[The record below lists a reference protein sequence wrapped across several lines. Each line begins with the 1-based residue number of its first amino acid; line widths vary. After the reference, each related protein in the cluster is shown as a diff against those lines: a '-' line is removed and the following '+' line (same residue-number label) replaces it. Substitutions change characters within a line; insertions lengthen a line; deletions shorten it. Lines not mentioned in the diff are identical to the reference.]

1 MKLNPQQHTAV
12 RYIDGPCLVLAG
24 AGSGKTGVITQ
35 KIAYLIEQCEIS
47 PRNIAAVT
55 FTNKSAREMQSRV
68 AKLLGKEKSKG
79 LRVSTFHTLGLD
91 IIRKELDNLPY
102 KKGFSI
108 YDNQDSLALIKEL
121 MKRAFSDPDGQTDRV
136 LWQISRWKNAFVLPE
151 QALQEANSDPF
162 LTVSA
167 HVYEQYNHHLRTY
180 NAVDFDDLIMI
191 PVLLF
196 RENPE
201 VKERWQNQ
209 IRFLLVDEYQDT
221 NATQYELVKLIV
233 GQVANLTVVGDDDQS
248 VYSWRGAQPE
258 NLKLLSEDYPML
270 NVIKLEQNYRS
281 TGCILK
287 CANSLIANNPH
298 VFEKNLWSELG
309 FGQPVRIIRCRH
321 EEDEAEQVVAE
332 LNHHQFINRT
342 DHKDYAILYRG
353 NHQSRVFERMLRENN
368 IPYYL
373 SGGMSFFAYS
383 EIKDIMSYLRL
394 IANPDDDNAFLR
406 IANVPR
412 REIGPTSLEKLSN
425 FSSKYNHSLF
435 SACFDQFLTPSIGN
449 RAGTNLSGFGNWIK
463 DYALRSE
470 SLSESES
477 PVTIVKELIADIDYE
492 RWLLDTSKDEADA
505 IRRMDNV
512 LELINW
518 LDNLA
523 KKDPQADL
531 ATLVAKLTLLDTLD
545 RDKDDK
551 DENKVHLMTLHA
563 SKGLEFPYVF
573 LVGVEEE
580 ILPHRASIE
589 EDNIEE
595 ERRLAYVGITRARKM
610 LTISFATKRKRFGE
624 IIECEPSRFLDEL
637 PQDLLQWSG
646 AGIELP
652 EEEKKARGK
661 ASLADLK
668 NMLANS

>member
-35 KIAYLIEQCEIS
+35 KIAYLIEQCGIN

-55 FTNKSAREMQSRV
+55 FTNKSAREMQTRV
-68 AKLLGKEKSKG
+68 SKLLGKEKSKG

-108 YDNQDSLALIKEL
+108 YDNQDSLALIKQI
-121 MKRAFSDPDGQTDRV
+121 MKLAFADPDGKTDTI

-151 QALQEANSDPF
+151 QAMQEANGDAL
-162 LTVSA
+162 LTVA
-167 HVYEQYNHHLRTY
+167 AGVYEQYNHHLQTY

-196 RENPE
+196 RDNPD

-209 IRFLLVDEYQDT
+209 IRYLLVDEYQDT

-233 GQVANLTVVGDDDQS
+233 GKVANLTVVGDDDQS

-258 NLKLLSEDYPML
+258 NLKLLNDDFPTL

-281 TGCILK
+281 TGCILQ
-287 CANSLIANNPH
+287 CANALIENNPH
-298 VFEKNLWSELG
+298 IFEKNLWSDLG
-309 FGQPVRIIRCRH
+309 FGQPVRILRCRH
-321 EEDEAEQVVAE
+321 EDDEADQIVAE
-332 LNHHQFINRT
+332 LNHHQFVNRT
-342 DHKDYAILYRG
+342 AHKDYAILYRG

-412 REIGPTSLEKLSN
+412 REIGPTSLEKLSG
-425 FSSKYNHSLF
+425 FCSKYNHSLF
-435 SACFDQFLTPSIGN
+435 SACFDQFLKQSIGN
-449 RAGTNLSGFGNWIK
+449 RASTNLSGFAEWIK

-470 SLSESES
+470 SMGESEN
-477 PVTIVKELIADIDYE
+477 PAAIVKELIADIDYE
-492 RWLLDTSKDEADA
+492 RWLIDTSKDEADA

-512 LELINW
+512 NELVSWLERLS
-518 LDNLA
+518 A
-523 KKDPQADL
+523 KEPEADL

-545 RDKDDK
+545 RDNDDK

-563 SKGLEFPYVF
+563 SKGLEFPHVY

-580 ILPHRASIE
+580 ILPHRNSIE
-589 EDNIEE
+589 EENIEE
-595 ERRLAYVGITRARKM
+595 ERRLAYVGITRARKT
-610 LTISFATKRKRFGE
+610 LTISFATKRKRYGE
-624 IIECEPSRFLDEL
+624 IIDCEPSRFLEEL
-637 PQDLLQWSG
+637 PEELLQWSG

-652 EEEKKARGK
+652 EEEKKARGN

-668 NMLANS
+668 SMLANS

>member
-1 MKLNPQQHTAV
+1 VKLNPQQHKAV

-35 KIAYLIEQCEIS
+35 KIAYLIEQCEIR
-47 PRNIAAVT
+47 PHNIAAVT
-55 FTNKSAREMQSRV
+55 FTNKSAREMQTRV
-68 AKLLGKEKSKG
+68 AKLLGKDKSKG

-121 MKRAFSDPDGQTDRV
+121 MKRAFSDPDGQTDRI

-151 QALQEANSDPF
+151 QAQNEANGDAF
-162 LTVSA
+162 LTVAAS
-167 HVYEQYNHHLRTY
+167 VYEQYNHHLQTY

-196 RENPE
+196 RDHPDA
-201 VKERWQNQ
+201 KERWQNT
-209 IRFLLVDEYQDT
+209 IRYLLVDEYQDT

-233 GQVANLTVVGDDDQS
+233 GQKANLTVVGDDDQS

-258 NLKLLSEDYPML
+258 NLALLKDDFPML

-287 CANSLIANNPH
+287 AANSLIANNPH
-298 VFEKNLWSELG
+298 LFEKNLWSDLG
-309 FGQPVRIIRCRH
+309 FGQPIRILRTRH

-332 LNHHQFINRT
+332 LNHHQFVHRT
-342 DHKDYAILYRG
+342 PHKEYAILYRG

-412 REIGPTSLEKLSN
+412 REIGPSSLEKLSN
-425 FSSKYNHSLF
+425 FSNKYDHSLF
-435 SACFDQFLTPSIGN
+435 SACFDQFLRESIGN
-449 RAGTNLSGFGNWIK
+449 RASANLSGFANWIK
-463 DYALRSE
+463 DYSLRC
-470 SLSESES
+470 ESEN
-477 PVTIVKELIADIDYE
+477 PVTVVKELIADIDYE
-492 RWLLDTSKDEADA
+492 RWLTDTSKDEADA

-512 LELINW
+512 NELVNW
-518 LDNLA
+518 LERLAAKDNE
-523 KKDPQADL
+523 ADL

-545 RDKDDK
+545 KDNEDK

-563 SKGLEFPYVF
+563 SKGLEFPHVY

-580 ILPHRASIE
+580 CLPHRASIE

-595 ERRLAYVGITRARKM
+595 ERRLAYVGITRARKT
-610 LTISFATKRKRFGE
+610 LTISFATKRKRYGE
-624 IIECEPSRFLDEL
+624 VIECEPSRFLDEL

-652 EEEKKARGK
+652 EEEKKARGN
-661 ASLADLK
+661 ASLAGLK
-668 NMLANS
+668 SMLANS

>member
-1 MKLNPQQHTAV
+1 MKLNPQQHSAV
-12 RYIDGPCLVLAG
+12 KYIDGPCLVLAG

-35 KIAYLIEQCEIS
+35 KIAYLIEQCEIK
-47 PRNIAAVT
+47 PHNIAAVT
-55 FTNKSAREMQSRV
+55 FTNKSAREMQNRV
-68 AKLLGKEKSKG
+68 AKLLGKDKSKG

-121 MKRAFSDPDGQTDRV
+121 MKRAFSDPDGQTDRI

-151 QALQEANSDPF
+151 QALQEANADAF

-167 HVYEQYNHHLRTY
+167 KVYEQYNHHLRTY

-196 RENPE
+196 RDHAE
-201 VKERWQNQ
+201 VKERWQNT
-209 IRFLLVDEYQDT
+209 IRYLLVDEYQDT

-233 GQVANLTVVGDDDQS
+233 GQRANLTVVGDDDQS

-258 NLKLLSEDYPML
+258 NLELLKDDFPML

-281 TGCILK
+281 TGCILQA
-287 CANSLIANNPH
+287 ANSLIANNPH
-298 VFEKNLWSELG
+298 IFEKNLWSDLG
-309 FGQPVRIIRCRH
+309 FGQPIRVLRTRH
-321 EEDEAEQVVAE
+321 EDDEAEQVVAE
-332 LNHHQFINRT
+332 LNHHQFVNRT
-342 DHKDYAILYRG
+342 PHKDYAILYRG

-425 FSSKYNHSLF
+425 FSNKYGHSLF
-435 SACFDQFLTPSIGN
+435 SSCFDQFLRESIGN
-449 RAGTNLSGFGNWIK
+449 RASANLSAFANWIK
-463 DYALRSE
+463 DYSLRC
-470 SLSESES
+470 ESES
-477 PVTIVKELIADIDYE
+477 PVTVVKELIADIDYE
-492 RWLLDTSKDEADA
+492 RWLTDTSKDEADA
-505 IRRMDNV
+505 NRRMDNV

-518 LDNLA
+518 LERLA
-523 KKDPQADL
+523 AKDSEADL

-545 RDKDDK
+545 RDNEDN

-563 SKGLEFPYVF
+563 SKGLEFPHVY

-580 ILPHRASIE
+580 CLPHRNSIE

-595 ERRLAYVGITRARKM
+595 ERRLAYVGITRARKT
-610 LTISFATKRKRFGE
+610 LTISFASKRKRYGE
-624 IIECEPSRFLDEL
+624 VIECEPSRFLDEL
-637 PQDLLQWSG
+637 PQELLQWSG

-652 EEEKKARGK
+652 EEEKKARGN
-661 ASLADLK
+661 ASLAGLK
-668 NMLANS
+668 SMLANS

>member
-1 MKLNPQQHTAV
+1 MKLNPQQHAAV

-35 KIAYLIEQCEIS
+35 KIAYLIEQCEIN

-68 AKLLGKEKSKG
+68 AKLLGKNKSKG

-121 MKRAFSDPDGQTDRV
+121 MKRVFSDPDGQTDRI

-167 HVYEQYNHHLRTY
+167 HVYEQYNHHLQTY

-196 RENPE
+196 REQPE

-209 IRFLLVDEYQDT
+209 IRYLLVDEYQDT

-258 NLKLLSEDYPML
+258 NLKLLNDDFPTL

-309 FGQPVRIIRCRH
+309 FGQPVRILRCRH
-321 EEDEAEQVVAE
+321 EEDEADQIVAE

-342 DHKDYAILYRG
+342 EHKDYAILYRG

-435 SACFDQFLTPSIGN
+435 SACFDQFLAASIGN

-463 DYALRSE
+463 DYALRC
-470 SLSESES
+470 ESEG

-512 LELINW
+512 LELIGW
-518 LDNLA
+518 LDRLST
-523 KKDPQADL
+523 KDPEADL

-545 RDKDDK
+545 RDNDDK

-580 ILPHRASIE
+580 ILPHRNSIE

-668 NMLANS
+668 SMLANS

>member
-1 MKLNPQQHTAV
+1 VKLNPQQHNAV

-35 KIAYLIEQCEIS
+35 KIAYLIEQCEIR
-47 PRNIAAVT
+47 PHNIAAVT
-55 FTNKSAREMQSRV
+55 FTNKAAREMQSRV
-68 AKLLGKEKSKG
+68 AKILGKDKSKG
-79 LRVSTFHTLGLD
+79 LRISTFHTLGLD

-121 MKRAFSDPDGQTDRV
+121 MKRAFSDPDGQTDRI

-151 QALQEANSDPF
+151 QAQNEANGDAF
-162 LTVSA
+162 LTVAAS
-167 HVYEQYNHHLRTY
+167 VYEQYNHHLQTY

-196 RENPE
+196 RDHPD
-201 VKERWQNQ
+201 VKDRWQNT
-209 IRFLLVDEYQDT
+209 IRYLLVDEYQDT

-233 GQVANLTVVGDDDQS
+233 GQKANLTVVGDDDQS

-258 NLKLLSEDYPML
+258 NLALLKDDFPML

-287 CANSLIANNPH
+287 AANSLIANNPH
-298 VFEKNLWSELG
+298 LFEKNLWSDLG
-309 FGQPVRIIRCRH
+309 FGQPIRILRTRH

-332 LNHHQFINRT
+332 LNHHQFVHRT
-342 DHKDYAILYRG
+342 PHKEYAILYRG

-412 REIGPTSLEKLSN
+412 REIGPSSLEKLSN
-425 FSSKYNHSLF
+425 FSNKYGHSLF
-435 SACFDQFLTPSIGN
+435 SACFDQFLRESIGN
-449 RAGTNLSGFGNWIK
+449 RASSNLSEFANWIK
-463 DYALRSE
+463 DYALRC
-470 SLSESES
+470 ESEN
-477 PVTIVKELIADIDYE
+477 PVTVVKELIADIDYE
-492 RWLLDTSKDEADA
+492 RWLTDTSKDEADA

-512 LELINW
+512 NELVNW
-518 LDNLA
+518 LERLAAKDNE
-523 KKDPQADL
+523 ADL

-545 RDKDDK
+545 KDNEDK

-563 SKGLEFPYVF
+563 SKGLEFPHVY

-580 ILPHRASIE
+580 CLPHRASIE

-595 ERRLAYVGITRARKM
+595 ERRLAYVGITRARKT
-610 LTISFATKRKRFGE
+610 LTISFATKRKRYGE
-624 IIECEPSRFLDEL
+624 VIDCEPSRFLDEL
-637 PQDLLQWSG
+637 PEELLQWSG
-646 AGIELP
+646 AGVEMP
-652 EEEKKARGK
+652 EEEKKARGN
-661 ASLADLK
+661 ASLAGLK
-668 NMLANS
+668 SMLANS

>member
-1 MKLNPQQHTAV
+1 MKLNPQQHNAV

-35 KIAYLIEQCEIS
+35 KIAYLIEQCEI
-47 PRNIAAVT
+47 RAVNIAAVT
-55 FTNKSAREMQSRV
+55 FTNKAAREMQSRV
-68 AKLLGKEKSKG
+68 AKILGKDKSKG

-91 IIRKELDNLPY
+91 IIRKELENLPY
-102 KKGFSI
+102 KAGFSI

-121 MKRAFSDPDGQTDRV
+121 MKRAFSDPDGQTDRI

-151 QALQEANSDPF
+151 QALNQANGDAF
-162 LTVSA
+162 LTVAAS
-167 HVYEQYNHHLRTY
+167 VYEQYNHHLQTY

-196 RENPE
+196 RDHPE
-201 VKERWQNQ
+201 VKERWQNT
-209 IRFLLVDEYQDT
+209 IRYLLVDEYQDT
-221 NATQYELVKLIV
+221 NATQYELIKLIV
-233 GQVANLTVVGDDDQS
+233 GQKANLTVVGDDDQS

-258 NLKLLSEDYPML
+258 NLALLKDDFPML

-287 CANSLIANNPH
+287 AANSLIANNPH
-298 VFEKNLWSELG
+298 LFEKNLWSDLG
-309 FGQPVRIIRCRH
+309 FGTPIRVLRTRH

-332 LNHHQFINRT
+332 LNHHQFVHRT
-342 DHKDYAILYRG
+342 PYKEYAILYRG

-412 REIGPTSLEKLSN
+412 REIGPSSLEKLTHFSN
-425 FSSKYNHSLF
+425 KYGHSLF
-435 SACFDQFLTPSIGN
+435 SACFDAFLRDNIGN
-449 RAGTNLSGFGNWIK
+449 RPSQNLSEFANWIK
-463 DYALRSE
+463 DYAVRC
-470 SLSESES
+470 ESEN
-477 PVTIVKELIADIDYE
+477 PVTVVKELITNIDYE
-492 RWLLDTSKDEADA
+492 RWLIDTSKDEADA
-505 IRRMDNV
+505 NRRMDNV

-518 LDNLA
+518 LERLAAKDNE
-523 KKDPQADL
+523 ADL

-545 RDKDDK
+545 KDDTDK
-551 DENKVHLMTLHA
+551 EENKVHLMTLHA
-563 SKGLEFPYVF
+563 SKGLEFPHVY

-580 ILPHRASIE
+580 CLPHRNSIE

-595 ERRLAYVGITRARKM
+595 ERRLAYVGITRARKT
-610 LTISFATKRKRFGE
+610 LTISFASKRKRYGE
-624 IIECEPSRFLDEL
+624 VIECQPSRFLDEL
-637 PQDLLQWSG
+637 PQELLQWSG
-646 AGIELP
+646 AGVDIP
-652 EEEKKARGK
+652 EEEKRARGN
-661 ASLADLK
+661 ATLAGLK
-668 NMLANS
+668 SMLANS

>member
-1 MKLNPQQHTAV
+1 MKLNPQQHAAV

-24 AGSGKTGVITQ
+24 AGSGKTGVITK
-35 KIAYLIEQCEIS
+35 KIAYLINECEIN
-47 PRNIAAVT
+47 PKNIAAVT
-55 FTNKSAREMQSRV
+55 FTNKAAREMQSRV
-68 AKLLGKEKSKG
+68 SELLGKDRSQG

-136 LWQISRWKNAFVLPE
+136 LWQISRWKNAFVLPG
-151 QALQEANSDPF
+151 QAQQEANGDPF
-162 LTVSA
+162 LTLSA
-167 HVYEQYNHHLRTY
+167 SLYEQYNHHLQTY

-196 RENPE
+196 RDFPE

-209 IRFLLVDEYQDT
+209 IRYLLVDEYQDT

-233 GQVANLTVVGDDDQS
+233 GQRANLTVVGDDDQS

-258 NLKLLSEDYPML
+258 NLNLLSEDFPTL
-270 NVIKLEQNYRS
+270 KVIKLEQNYRS
-281 TGCILK
+281 TGCILQT
-287 CANSLIANNPH
+287 ANSLIANNPH
-298 VFEKNLWSELG
+298 IFEKNLWSDLG
-309 FGQPVRIIRCRH
+309 FGQPIRILRTRT
-321 EEDEAEQVVAE
+321 EEDEAEQVIAE
-332 LNHHQFINRT
+332 LNHHQFVNRT
-342 DHKDYAILYRG
+342 PYKDYAILYRG
-353 NHQSRVFERMLRENN
+353 NHQSRAFERMLRENN

-412 REIGPTSLEKLSN
+412 REIGPGSLEKLSN
-425 FSSKYNHSLF
+425 FCNKYGHSLF
-435 SACFDQFLTPSIGN
+435 SACFDQFLRANIGN
-449 RAGTNLSGFGNWIK
+449 RASENLSEFANWIK
-463 DYALRSE
+463 DYALRCE
-470 SLSESES
+470 AEN
-477 PVTIVKELIADIDYE
+477 PVTVVKELIASIDYE
-492 RWLLDTSKDEADA
+492 RWLTDTSKDEADA
-505 IRRMDNV
+505 MRRMDNV

-518 LDNLA
+518 LDRLSA
-523 KKDPQADL
+523 KDPEADL

-545 RDKDDK
+545 RDNDDK
-551 DENKVHLMTLHA
+551 NENRVHLMTLHA
-563 SKGLEFPYVF
+563 SKGLEFPHVYM
-573 LVGVEEE
+573 VGVEEE
-580 ILPHRASIE
+580 SLPHRNSIE

-595 ERRLAYVGITRARKM
+595 ERRLAYVGITRARKT
-610 LTISFATKRKRFGE
+610 LTISFATKRKRYGE
-624 IIECEPSRFLDEL
+624 IIECLPSRFIEEL

-652 EEEKKARGK
+652 EEEKKARGN
-661 ASLADLK
+661 ASLAGLK
-668 NMLANS
+668 SMLANS

>member
-1 MKLNPQQHTAV
+1 MKLNPQQHSAV

-55 FTNKSAREMQSRV
+55 FTNKSAREMQTRV

-121 MKRAFSDPDGQTDRV
+121 MKRAFSDPDGQTDKI
-136 LWQISRWKNAFVLPE
+136 LWQISRWKNAFILPD
-151 QALQEANSDPF
+151 QALQEANGDAF
-162 LTVSA
+162 LTVA
-167 HVYEQYNHHLRTY
+167 ANVYEQYNHHLQTY

-196 RENPE
+196 RDHPD
-201 VKERWQNQ
+201 VKERWQNT
-209 IRFLLVDEYQDT
+209 IRYLLVDEYQDT

-233 GQVANLTVVGDDDQS
+233 GQAANLTVVGDDDQS

-258 NLKLLSEDYPML
+258 NLELLKDDFPML

-281 TGCILK
+281 TGCILQA
-287 CANSLIANNPH
+287 ANSLISNNPH
-298 VFEKNLWSELG
+298 LFEKNLWSDLG
-309 FGQPVRIIRCRH
+309 FGQPIRILRTRH
-321 EEDEAEQVVAE
+321 EDDEAEQVVAE
-332 LNHHQFINRT
+332 LNHHQFVNRT
-342 DHKDYAILYRG
+342 PHKDYAILYRG

-368 IPYYL
+368 IPYSL

-412 REIGPTSLEKLSN
+412 REIGPGSLEKLSN
-425 FSSKYNHSLF
+425 FSNKYGHSLF
-435 SACFDQFLTPSIGN
+435 SACFDQFLRESIGN
-449 RAGTNLSGFGNWIK
+449 RASTNLSTFGSWIK
-463 DYALRSE
+463 DYALRCE
-470 SLSESES
+470 AEG
-477 PVTIVKELIADIDYE
+477 PVTVVKELIADIDYE
-492 RWLLDTSKDEADA
+492 RWLTDTSKDEPDA

-512 LELINW
+512 LELVNW
-518 LDNLA
+518 LERLA
-523 KKDPQADL
+523 AKDPEADL

-545 RDKDDK
+545 KDKDDK

-563 SKGLEFPYVF
+563 SKGLEFPHVY

-580 ILPHRASIE
+580 CLPHRASIE

-595 ERRLAYVGITRARKM
+595 ERRLAYVGITRARKT
-610 LTISFATKRKRFGE
+610 LTISFATKRKRYGE
-624 IIECEPSRFLDEL
+624 VIECEPSRFLDEL
-637 PQDLLQWSG
+637 PEELLQWSG

-652 EEEKKARGK
+652 EEEKKARGN
-661 ASLADLK
+661 ASLAGLK
-668 NMLANS
+668 SMLANS

>member
-1 MKLNPQQHTAV
+1 MKLNPQQHAAV

-35 KIAYLIEQCEIS
+35 KIAYLIEQCEIK
-47 PRNIAAVT
+47 PHNIAAVT
-55 FTNKSAREMQSRV
+55 FTNKSAREMQTRV
-68 AKLLGKEKSKG
+68 SKLLGKERTKG

-91 IIRKELDNLPY
+91 IIRKELANLPY
-102 KKGFSI
+102 KHGFSI
-108 YDNQDSLALIKEL
+108 YDNQDSLALIKQL
-121 MKRAFSDPDGQTDRV
+121 MKLAFSDPDGKTDTI

-151 QALQEANSDPF
+151 QALHEANGDPL
-162 LTVSA
+162 LTMA
-167 HVYEQYNHHLRTY
+167 ATVYEQYNHHLQTY

-191 PVLLF
+191 PVLLL
-196 RENPE
+196 RDNAQA
-201 VKERWQNQ
+201 KERWQNT
-209 IRFLLVDEYQDT
+209 IRYLLVDEYQDT

-233 GQVANLTVVGDDDQS
+233 GKVANLTVVGDDDQS

-258 NLKLLSEDYPML
+258 NLELLKDDFPHL

-298 VFEKNLWSELG
+298 IFEKNLWSDLG
-309 FGQPVRIIRCRH
+309 FGQPIRIIRTRH
-321 EEDEAEQVVAE
+321 EDDEADQIIAE
-332 LNHHQFINRT
+332 LNHHQFVNRT
-342 DHKDYAILYRG
+342 PHKDYAILYRG

-425 FSSKYNHSLF
+425 FSSKYGHSLF
-435 SACFDQFLTPSIGN
+435 AACFDQFLRQSIGN
-449 RAGTNLSGFGNWIK
+449 RASENLSSFAEWIK
-463 DYALRSE
+463 DYALRCE
-470 SLSESES
+470 AEN
-477 PVTIVKELIADIDYE
+477 PVEVVKSLIANIDYE
-492 RWLLDTSKDEADA
+492 RWLIDTSKDEPDA
-505 IRRMDNV
+505 MRRMDNV
-512 LELINW
+512 NELVGWLERLS
-518 LDNLA
+518 A
-523 KKDPQADL
+523 KDPEADL

-545 RDKDDK
+545 RDNDDK

-563 SKGLEFPYVF
+563 SKGLEFPHVY

-580 ILPHRASIE
+580 ILPHRNSIE

-595 ERRLAYVGITRARKM
+595 ERRLAYVGITRARKT
-610 LTISFATKRKRFGE
+610 LTISYATKRKRYGE
-624 IIECEPSRFLDEL
+624 IIECEPSRFLKEL
-637 PQDLLQWSG
+637 PEELLQWSG

-668 NMLANS
+668 SMLAGS

>member
-1 MKLNPQQHTAV
+1 MKLNPQQHAAV

-35 KIAYLIEQCEIS
+35 KIAYLIEECEIN
-47 PRNIAAVT
+47 PRNISAVT
-55 FTNKSAREMQSRV
+55 FTNKSAREMQTRV
-68 AKLLGKEKSKG
+68 AKLLGKEKTKG

-91 IIRKELDNLPY
+91 IIRQELNNLPY

-108 YDNQDSLALIKEL
+108 YDNQDSLALIKQL
-121 MKRAFSDPDGQTDRV
+121 MKLAFSDPDGKTDSI
-136 LWQISRWKNAFVLPE
+136 LWQISRWKNAFVLPD
-151 QALQEANSDPF
+151 QALQEANGDPL
-162 LTVSA
+162 LTMA
-167 HVYEQYNHHLRTY
+167 ANVYEQYNHHLQTY

-196 RENPE
+196 RDNPE

-209 IRFLLVDEYQDT
+209 IRYLLVDEYQDT

-233 GQVANLTVVGDDDQS
+233 GSRANLTVVGDDDQS

-258 NLKLLSEDYPML
+258 NLQLLNEDFPNL

-298 VFEKNLWSELG
+298 VFEKNLWSDLG
-309 FGQPVRIIRCRH
+309 FGQPVRIIRTRH
-321 EEDEAEQVVAE
+321 EDDEADQIVAE
-332 LNHHQFINRT
+332 LNHHQFVNRT
-342 DHKDYAILYRG
+342 PHKDYAILYRG

-394 IANPDDDNAFLR
+394 IANPDVDNAFLR

-425 FSSKYNHSLF
+425 FSSKYGHSLF
-435 SACFDQFLTPSIGN
+435 AACFDQFLRQSIGN
-449 RAGTNLSGFGNWIK
+449 RAGENLSSFAEWIK
-463 DYALRSE
+463 DYALRCE
-470 SLSESES
+470 AENPVEVVKSL
-477 PVTIVKELIADIDYE
+477 LANIDYE
-492 RWLLDTSKDEADA
+492 RWLIDTSKDETDA
-505 IRRMDNV
+505 TRRMDNV
-512 LELINW
+512 LELVNW
-518 LDNLA
+518 LERLSA
-523 KKDPQADL
+523 KDPEADL

-545 RDKDDK
+545 RDNDDK
-551 DENKVHLMTLHA
+551 DENRVHLMTLHA
-563 SKGLEFPYVF
+563 SKGLEFPHVY

-580 ILPHRASIE
+580 ILPHRNSIE
-589 EDNIEE
+589 EDNVEE
-595 ERRLAYVGITRARKM
+595 ERRLAYVGITRARKT
-610 LTISFATKRKRFGE
+610 LTISFATKRKRYGE
-624 IIECEPSRFLDEL
+624 IIECQPSRFLDEL
-637 PQDLLQWSG
+637 PEELLQWSG

-652 EEEKKARGK
+652 EEEKKARGN

-668 NMLANS
+668 SMLANN

>member
-1 MKLNPQQHTAV
+1 MKLNPQQHSAV

-55 FTNKSAREMQSRV
+55 FTNKSAREMQTRV

-121 MKRAFSDPDGQTDRV
+121 MKRAFSDPDGQTDKI
-136 LWQISRWKNAFVLPE
+136 LWQISRWKNAFILPD
-151 QALQEANSDPF
+151 QALVEANGDAF
-162 LTVSA
+162 LTVA
-167 HVYEQYNHHLRTY
+167 ANVYEQYNHHLQTY

-196 RENPE
+196 RDHPD
-201 VKERWQNQ
+201 VKERWQNT
-209 IRFLLVDEYQDT
+209 IRYLLVDEYQDT

-233 GQVANLTVVGDDDQS
+233 GQAANLTVVGDDDQS

-258 NLKLLSEDYPML
+258 NLELLKDDFPML

-281 TGCILK
+281 TGCILQA
-287 CANSLIANNPH
+287 ANSLISNNPH
-298 VFEKNLWSELG
+298 LFEKNLWSDLG
-309 FGQPVRIIRCRH
+309 FGQPIRILRTRH
-321 EEDEAEQVVAE
+321 EDDEAEQVVAE
-332 LNHHQFINRT
+332 LNHHQFVNRT
-342 DHKDYAILYRG
+342 PHKDYAILYRG

-368 IPYYL
+368 IPYSL

-425 FSSKYNHSLF
+425 FSNKYGHSLF
-435 SACFDQFLTPSIGN
+435 SACFDQFLRESIGN
-449 RAGTNLSGFGNWIK
+449 RASTNLSVFGSWIK
-463 DYALRSE
+463 DYALRCE
-470 SLSESES
+470 AES
-477 PVTIVKELIADIDYE
+477 PVTVVKELIADIDYE
-492 RWLLDTSKDEADA
+492 RWLTDTSKDEPDA

-512 LELINW
+512 LELVNW
-518 LDNLA
+518 LERLA
-523 KKDPQADL
+523 AKDPEADL

-545 RDKDDK
+545 KDKDDK

-563 SKGLEFPYVF
+563 SKGLEFPHVY

-580 ILPHRASIE
+580 CLPHRASIE

-595 ERRLAYVGITRARKM
+595 ERRLAYVGITRARKT
-610 LTISFATKRKRFGE
+610 LTISFATKRKRYGE
-624 IIECEPSRFLDEL
+624 VIECEPSRFLDEL
-637 PQDLLQWSG
+637 PEELLQWSG

-652 EEEKKARGK
+652 EEEKKARGN
-661 ASLADLK
+661 ASLAGLK
-668 NMLANS
+668 SMLANS

>member
-35 KIAYLIEQCEIS
+35 KIAYLIEKCEIS

-55 FTNKSAREMQSRV
+55 FTNKSAREMQTRV
-68 AKLLGKEKSKG
+68 AKLLGKGKTKG

-121 MKRAFSDPDGQTDRV
+121 MKRAFSDPDGQTDRI
-136 LWQISRWKNAFVLPE
+136 LWQIARWKNAFVLPE
-151 QALQEANSDPF
+151 QALEEANGDAF
-162 LTVSA
+162 LTVA
-167 HVYEQYNHHLRTY
+167 ANVYEQYNHHLQTY

-196 RENPE
+196 RDHPD

-209 IRFLLVDEYQDT
+209 IRYLLVDEYQDT

-233 GQVANLTVVGDDDQS
+233 GRNANLTVVGDDDQS

-258 NLKLLSEDYPML
+258 NLSLLKDDFPML

-281 TGCILK
+281 TGCILQA
-287 CANSLIANNPH
+287 ANALIANNPH
-298 VFEKNLWSELG
+298 LFEKKLWSELG
-309 FGQPVRIIRCRH
+309 FGQPIRILRTRH

-332 LNHHQFINRT
+332 LNHHQFVNRT
-342 DHKDYAILYRG
+342 PHKEYAILYRG
-353 NHQSRVFERMLRENN
+353 NHQSRVFEKMLRENN

-412 REIGPTSLEKLSN
+412 REIGPGSLEKLSN
-425 FSSKYNHSLF
+425 FSSKYGHSLF
-435 SACFDQFLTPSIGN
+435 SGCFDQFLRESIGN
-449 RAGTNLSGFGNWIK
+449 RASTNLSGFANWIK
-463 DYALRSE
+463 DYTLRC
-470 SLSESES
+470 ESEG
-477 PVTIVKELIADIDYE
+477 PVTVVKELIADIDYE
-492 RWLLDTSKDEADA
+492 RWLTDTSKDEADS

-518 LDNLA
+518 LERLA
-523 KKDPQADL
+523 AKDPEADL

-545 RDKDDK
+545 RDSDEK

-563 SKGLEFPYVF
+563 SKGLEFPHVY

-580 ILPHRASIE
+580 CLPHRNSIE

-595 ERRLAYVGITRARKM
+595 ERRLAYVGITRARKT
-610 LTISFATKRKRFGE
+610 LTISFATKRKRYGE
-624 IIECEPSRFLDEL
+624 IIECQPSRFLEEL
-637 PQDLLQWSG
+637 PQELLQWSG

-652 EEEKKARGK
+652 EEEKKARGN

-668 NMLANS
+668 SMLANS

>member
-1 MKLNPQQHTAV
+1 VKLNPQQHTAV

-35 KIAYLIEQCEIS
+35 KIAYLIEQCEIN

-55 FTNKSAREMQSRV
+55 FTNKSAREMQTRV
-68 AKLLGKEKSKG
+68 SKLLGKEKSKG

-108 YDNQDSLALIKEL
+108 YDNQDSLALIKQI
-121 MKRAFSDPDGQTDRV
+121 MKLAFADPDGKTDTI

-151 QALQEANSDPF
+151 QALQEANGDAL
-162 LTVSA
+162 LTVA
-167 HVYEQYNHHLRTY
+167 AGVYEQYNHHLQTY

-196 RENPE
+196 RDNPD

-209 IRFLLVDEYQDT
+209 IRYLLVDEYQDT

-233 GQVANLTVVGDDDQS
+233 GKVANLTVVGDDDQS

-258 NLKLLSEDYPML
+258 NLKLLNDDFPTL

-281 TGCILK
+281 TGCILQ
-287 CANSLIANNPH
+287 CANALIENNPH
-298 VFEKNLWSELG
+298 IFEKNLWSDLG
-309 FGQPVRIIRCRH
+309 FGQPVRILRCRH
-321 EEDEAEQVVAE
+321 EDDEADQIVAE
-332 LNHHQFINRT
+332 LNHHQFVNRT
-342 DHKDYAILYRG
+342 AHKDYAILYRG

-412 REIGPTSLEKLSN
+412 REIGPTSLEKLSG
-425 FSSKYNHSLF
+425 FCSKYNHSLF
-435 SACFDQFLTPSIGN
+435 SACFDQFLKQSIGN
-449 RAGTNLSGFGNWIK
+449 RASTNLSGFAEWIK

-470 SLSESES
+470 SMGESEN
-477 PVTIVKELIADIDYE
+477 PATIVKELIADIDYE
-492 RWLLDTSKDEADA
+492 RWLIDTSKDEADA

-512 LELINW
+512 NELVSWLERLS
-518 LDNLA
+518 A
-523 KKDPQADL
+523 KEPEADL

-545 RDKDDK
+545 RDNDDK

-563 SKGLEFPYVF
+563 SKGLEFPHVY

-580 ILPHRASIE
+580 ILPHRNSIE
-589 EDNIEE
+589 EENIEE
-595 ERRLAYVGITRARKM
+595 ERRLAYVGITRARKT
-610 LTISFATKRKRFGE
+610 LTISFATKRKRYGE
-624 IIECEPSRFLDEL
+624 IIDCEPSRFLEEL
-637 PQDLLQWSG
+637 PEELLQWSG

-652 EEEKKARGK
+652 EEEKKARGN

-668 NMLANS
+668 SMLANS

>member
-1 MKLNPQQHTAV
+1 MKLNPQQHAAV

-35 KIAYLIEQCEIS
+35 KIAYLIEECEIN
-47 PRNIAAVT
+47 PRNISAVT
-55 FTNKSAREMQSRV
+55 FTNKSAREMQTRV
-68 AKLLGKEKSKG
+68 AKLLGKSKTKG

-151 QALQEANSDPF
+151 QALHEANSDPL
-162 LTVSA
+162 LTVAA

-196 RENPE
+196 RDHPE

-209 IRFLLVDEYQDT
+209 IRYLLVDEYQDT

-233 GQVANLTVVGDDDQS
+233 GQSANLTVVGDDDQS

-258 NLKLLSEDYPML
+258 NLELLKEDFPTL
-270 NVIKLEQNYRS
+270 KVIKLEQNYRS
-281 TGCILK
+281 TGCILQA
-287 CANSLIANNPH
+287 ANSLISNNPH
-298 VFEKNLWSELG
+298 VFEKNLWSDLG
-309 FGQPVRIIRCRH
+309 FGQPIRVLRTRH
-321 EEDEAEQVVAE
+321 EDDEAEQVVAE
-332 LNHHQFINRT
+332 LNHHQFVNRT
-342 DHKDYAILYRG
+342 PHKDYAILYRG

-373 SGGMSFFAYS
+373 SGGRSFFAYS

-425 FSSKYNHSLF
+425 FSTKYGHSLF
-435 SACFDQFLTPSIGN
+435 AACFDQFLRESIGQ
-449 RAGTNLSGFGNWIK
+449 RASTNLSEFASWIK
-463 DYALRSE
+463 DCALRC
-470 SLSESES
+470 ESES
-477 PVTIVKELIADIDYE
+477 PVTIVKELIASIDYE
-492 RWLLDTSKDEADA
+492 RWLTDTSKDEPEAM
-505 IRRMDNV
+505 RRMDNV

-518 LDNLA
+518 LERLA
-523 KKDPQADL
+523 AKDPEADL

-545 RDKDDK
+545 RDN
-551 DENKVHLMTLHA
+551 DENDENRVHLMTLHA
-563 SKGLEFPYVF
+563 SKGLEFPHVY

-580 ILPHRASIE
+580 CLPHRASIE

-595 ERRLAYVGITRARKM
+595 ERRLAYVGITRARKT
-610 LTISFATKRKRFGE
+610 LTISFASKRKRYGE
-624 IIECEPSRFLDEL
+624 VVECQPSRFIDEL
-637 PQDLLQWSG
+637 PADLLQWSG

-652 EEEKKARGK
+652 EEEKKARGN

-668 NMLANS
+668 SMLANS

>member
-1 MKLNPQQHTAV
+1 MKLNPQQHSAV
-12 RYIDGPCLVLAG
+12 KYIDGPCLVLAG
-24 AGSGKTGVITQ
+24 AGSGKTGVITK
-35 KIAYLIEQCEIS
+35 KIAYLIEQCGIN

-68 AKLLGKEKSKG
+68 AKLLGKDKTKG

-91 IIRKELDNLPY
+91 IIRTEIANLPY
-102 KKGFSI
+102 RKGFSI
-108 YDNQDSLALIKEL
+108 YDNQDSLALIKQL
-121 MKRAFSDPDGQTDRV
+121 MKLAFSDPDGKTDTI
-136 LWQISRWKNAFVLPE
+136 LWQISRWKNAFVLPD
-151 QALQEANSDPF
+151 QALRDANGEPL
-162 LTVSA
+162 LTMA
-167 HVYEQYNHHLRTY
+167 AKVYEQYNHHLQTY
-180 NAVDFDDLIMI
+180 NAVDFDDLIMV

-196 RENPE
+196 RDNPE
-201 VKERWQNQ
+201 VNLRWQNQ
-209 IRFLLVDEYQDT
+209 IRYLLVDEYQDT

-233 GQVANLTVVGDDDQS
+233 GKIANLTVVGDDDQS

-258 NLKLLSEDYPML
+258 NLKLLAEDFPML

-281 TGCILK
+281 TGCILQ

-298 VFEKNLWSELG
+298 VFEKNLWSDLG
-309 FGQPVRIIRCRH
+309 FGQPVRVIRCRH
-321 EEDEAEQVVAE
+321 EDDEADQIVAE
-332 LNHHQFINRT
+332 INHHQFVNRT

-353 NHQSRVFERMLRENN
+353 NHQSRAFERMLRENN

-425 FSSKYNHSLF
+425 FCNKYNHSLF
-435 SACFDQFLTPSIGN
+435 SACFDQLLRESMGN
-449 RAGTNLSGFGNWIK
+449 RAST
-463 DYALRSE
+463 
-470 SLSESES
+470 SLSAFGEWLKNYSLRIEAGSETES
-477 PVTIVKELIADIDYE
+477 PAKIVKDLIEDIDYE
-492 RWLLDTSKDEADA
+492 RWLLDTSKDEIDA
-505 IRRMDNV
+505 TRRMDNV
-512 LELINW
+512 NELVSWLERLS
-518 LDNLA
+518 A
-523 KKDPQADL
+523 KEPEADL

-545 RDKDDK
+545 RDN
-551 DENKVHLMTLHA
+551 DENDENRVHLMTLHA
-563 SKGLEFPYVF
+563 SKGLEFPYVY

-580 ILPHRASIE
+580 ILPHRNSIE

-595 ERRLAYVGITRARKM
+595 ERRLAYVGITRARKT
-610 LTISFATKRKRFGE
+610 LTISFASKRKRYGE
-624 IIECEPSRFLDEL
+624 IIDCEPSRFLEEL
-637 PQDLLQWSG
+637 PQELLQWSG

-652 EEEKKARGK
+652 EEEKKARGN

-668 NMLANS
+668 SMLARS

>member
-167 HVYEQYNHHLRTY
+167 HVYEQYNHHLQTY

>member
-1 MKLNPQQHTAV
+1 MKLNPQQHAAV

-35 KIAYLIEQCEIS
+35 KIAYLIEECEIN
-47 PRNIAAVT
+47 PRNISAVT
-55 FTNKSAREMQSRV
+55 FTNKSAREMQTRV
-68 AKLLGKEKSKG
+68 AKLLGKEKTKG

-91 IIRKELDNLPY
+91 IIRQELNNLPY

-108 YDNQDSLALIKEL
+108 YDNQDSLALIKQL
-121 MKRAFSDPDGQTDRV
+121 MKLAFSDPDGKTDSI
-136 LWQISRWKNAFVLPE
+136 LWQISRWKNAFVLPD
-151 QALQEANSDPF
+151 QALQEANGDPL
-162 LTVSA
+162 LTMA
-167 HVYEQYNHHLRTY
+167 ANVYEQYNHHLQTY

-196 RENPE
+196 RDNPE

-209 IRFLLVDEYQDT
+209 IRYLLVDEYQDT

-233 GQVANLTVVGDDDQS
+233 GQRANLTVVGDDDQS

-258 NLKLLSEDYPML
+258 NLQLLNEDFPNL

-298 VFEKNLWSELG
+298 VFEKNLWSDLG
-309 FGQPVRIIRCRH
+309 FGQPVRIIRTRH
-321 EEDEAEQVVAE
+321 EDDEADQIVAE
-332 LNHHQFINRT
+332 LNHHQFVNRT
-342 DHKDYAILYRG
+342 PHKDYAILYRG

-425 FSSKYNHSLF
+425 FSSKYGHSLF
-435 SACFDQFLTPSIGN
+435 AACFDQFLRQSIGN
-449 RAGTNLSGFGNWIK
+449 RAGENLSSFAEWIK
-463 DYALRSE
+463 DYALRCE
-470 SLSESES
+470 AENPVEVVKSL
-477 PVTIVKELIADIDYE
+477 LANIDYE
-492 RWLLDTSKDEADA
+492 RWLIDTSKDETDA
-505 IRRMDNV
+505 TRRMDNV
-512 LELINW
+512 LELVNW
-518 LDNLA
+518 LERLSA
-523 KKDPQADL
+523 KDPEADL

-545 RDKDDK
+545 RDNDDK
-551 DENKVHLMTLHA
+551 DENRVHLMTLHA
-563 SKGLEFPYVF
+563 SKGLEFPHVY

-580 ILPHRASIE
+580 ILPHRNSIE

-595 ERRLAYVGITRARKM
+595 ERRLAYVGITRARKT
-610 LTISFATKRKRFGE
+610 LTISFATKRKRYGE
-624 IIECEPSRFLDEL
+624 IIECQPSRFLDEL
-637 PQDLLQWSG
+637 PEELLQWSG

-652 EEEKKARGK
+652 EEEKKARGN

-668 NMLANS
+668 SMLANN

>member
-35 KIAYLIEQCEIS
+35 KIAYLIEECEIN

-91 IIRKELDNLPY
+91 IIRKELNNLPY

-162 LTVSA
+162 LTVAA
-167 HVYEQYNHHLRTY
+167 HVYEQYNHHLQTY

-196 RENPE
+196 RQQAE

-209 IRFLLVDEYQDT
+209 IRYLLVDEYQDT

-233 GQVANLTVVGDDDQS
+233 GQRANLTVVGDDDQS

-258 NLKLLSEDYPML
+258 NLQLLNEDFPML

-287 CANSLIANNPH
+287 CANSLIANNSH
-298 VFEKNLWSELG
+298 VFEKNLWSDLG
-309 FGQPVRIIRCRH
+309 FGQPIRIIRCRH
-321 EEDEAEQVVAE
+321 EEDEADQIVAE

-342 DHKDYAILYRG
+342 AHKDYAILYRG

-383 EIKDIMSYLRL
+383 EIKDIMSYLRI

-412 REIGPTSLEKLSN
+412 REIGPTSLEKLSK
-425 FSSKYNHSLF
+425 FSTKYDHSLF
-435 SACFDQFLTPSIGN
+435 SACFDQFLPQSIGN
-449 RAGTNLSGFGNWIK
+449 RASTNLSGFGHWLK
-463 DYALRSE
+463 DYALRC
-470 SLSESES
+470 ESEN
-477 PVTIVKELIADIDYE
+477 PITIVKELIADIDYE

-512 LELINW
+512 LELIGW
-518 LDNLA
+518 LDRLS
-523 KKDPQADL
+523 KKDPEADL

-545 RDKDDK
+545 RDNDDK
-551 DENKVHLMTLHA
+551 EENRVHLMTLHA

-580 ILPHRASIE
+580 ILPHRNSIE
-589 EDNIEE
+589 EDNVEE
-595 ERRLAYVGITRARKM
+595 ERRLAYVGITRARKT
-610 LTISFATKRKRFGE
+610 LTISFATRRKRFGE

-652 EEEKKARGK
+652 EEEKKARGN

-668 NMLANS
+668 SMLANN

>member
-1 MKLNPQQHTAV
+1 MKLNPQQHSAV

-35 KIAYLIEQCEIS
+35 KIAYLIEQCEIN

-55 FTNKSAREMQSRV
+55 FTNKSAREMQTRV
-68 AKLLGKEKSKG
+68 AKLLGKDKTKG

-151 QALQEANSDPF
+151 QAQQEANGDAF
-162 LTVSA
+162 LTVAASL
-167 HVYEQYNHHLRTY
+167 YEQYNHHLQTY

-196 RENPE
+196 REHPE

-209 IRFLLVDEYQDT
+209 IRYLLVDEYQDT

-233 GQVANLTVVGDDDQS
+233 GQSANLTVVGDDDQS

-258 NLKLLSEDYPML
+258 NLQLLNEDFPML

-281 TGCILK
+281 TGCILQA
-287 CANSLIANNPH
+287 ANSLIANNPH
-298 VFEKNLWSELG
+298 IFEKNLWSDLG
-309 FGQPVRIIRCRH
+309 FGQPIRILRTRH
-321 EEDEAEQVVAE
+321 EDDEAEQVVAE
-332 LNHHQFINRT
+332 LNHHQFVNRT
-342 DHKDYAILYRG
+342 PHKDYAILYRG

-412 REIGPTSLEKLSN
+412 REIGPSSLEKLSN
-425 FSSKYNHSLF
+425 FSNKYGHSLF
-435 SACFDQFLTPSIGN
+435 AACFDQFLRESIGN
-449 RAGTNLSGFGNWIK
+449 RASTNLSEFANWIK
-463 DYALRSE
+463 DYTLRC
-470 SLSESES
+470 ESES
-477 PVTIVKELIADIDYE
+477 PISVVKELITSIDYE
-492 RWLLDTSKDEADA
+492 RWLTDTSKDEPDA
-505 IRRMDNV
+505 MRRMDNV

-518 LDNLA
+518 LERLA
-523 KKDPQADL
+523 AKDPEADL

-545 RDKDDK
+545 RDNDDK

-563 SKGLEFPYVF
+563 SKGLEFPHVY

-580 ILPHRASIE
+580 CLPHRNSIE

-595 ERRLAYVGITRARKM
+595 ERRLAYVGITRARKT
-610 LTISFATKRKRFGE
+610 LTISFATKRKRYGE
-624 IIECEPSRFLDEL
+624 IIECEPSRFLEEL
-637 PQDLLQWSG
+637 PQELLQWSG

-652 EEEKKARGK
+652 EEEKKARGN

-668 NMLANS
+668 SMLANS

>member
-1 MKLNPQQHTAV
+1 MKLNPQQHNAV

-35 KIAYLIEQCEIS
+35 KIAYLIEQCEIR
-47 PRNIAAVT
+47 PHNIAAVT
-55 FTNKSAREMQSRV
+55 FTNKAAREMQSRV
-68 AKLLGKEKSKG
+68 AKILGKDKSKG
-79 LRVSTFHTLGLD
+79 LRISTFHTLGLD

-121 MKRAFSDPDGQTDRV
+121 MKRAFSDPDGQTDRI

-151 QALQEANSDPF
+151 QAQNEANGDAF
-162 LTVSA
+162 LTVAAS
-167 HVYEQYNHHLRTY
+167 VYEQYNHHLQTY

-196 RENPE
+196 RDHPD
-201 VKERWQNQ
+201 VKDRWQNT
-209 IRFLLVDEYQDT
+209 IRYLLVDEYQDT

-233 GQVANLTVVGDDDQS
+233 GQKANLTVVGDDDQS

-258 NLKLLSEDYPML
+258 NLALLKDDFPML

-287 CANSLIANNPH
+287 AANSLIANNPH
-298 VFEKNLWSELG
+298 LFEKNLWSDLG
-309 FGQPVRIIRCRH
+309 FGQPIRILRTRH

-332 LNHHQFINRT
+332 LNHHQFVHRT
-342 DHKDYAILYRG
+342 PHKEYAILYRG

-412 REIGPTSLEKLSN
+412 REIGPSSLEKLSN
-425 FSSKYNHSLF
+425 FSNKYGHSLF
-435 SACFDQFLTPSIGN
+435 SACFDQFLRESIGN
-449 RAGTNLSGFGNWIK
+449 RASSNLSEFANWIK
-463 DYALRSE
+463 DYALRC
-470 SLSESES
+470 ESEN
-477 PVTIVKELIADIDYE
+477 PVTVVKELIADIDYE
-492 RWLLDTSKDEADA
+492 RWLTDTSKDEADA

-512 LELINW
+512 NELVNW
-518 LDNLA
+518 LERLAAKDNE
-523 KKDPQADL
+523 ADL

-545 RDKDDK
+545 KDNEDK

-563 SKGLEFPYVF
+563 SKGLEFPHVY

-580 ILPHRASIE
+580 CLPHRASIE

-595 ERRLAYVGITRARKM
+595 ERRLAYVGITRARKT
-610 LTISFATKRKRFGE
+610 LTISFATKRKRYGE
-624 IIECEPSRFLDEL
+624 VIDCEPSRFLDEL
-637 PQDLLQWSG
+637 PEELLQWSG
-646 AGIELP
+646 AGVEMP
-652 EEEKKARGK
+652 EEEKKARGN
-661 ASLADLK
+661 ASLAGLK
-668 NMLANS
+668 SMLANS

>member
-1 MKLNPQQHTAV
+1 MKLNPQQNSAV
-12 RYIDGPCLVLAG
+12 KYIDGPCLVLAG
-24 AGSGKTGVITQ
+24 AGSGKTGVITK

-47 PRNIAAVT
+47 PKNIAAVT
-55 FTNKSAREMQSRV
+55 FTNKSAREMQNRV

-108 YDNQDSLALIKEL
+108 YDNQDSLALIKQL
-121 MKRAFSDPDGQTDRV
+121 MKLAFADPDGKTDSI
-136 LWQISRWKNAFVLPE
+136 LWQISRWKNAFVLPD
-151 QALQEANSDPF
+151 QALREANGDPL
-162 LTVSA
+162 LTVA
-167 HVYEQYNHHLRTY
+167 ATVYEQYNHHLQTY

-196 RENPE
+196 RDNPE
-201 VKERWQNQ
+201 VNERWKNQ
-209 IRFLLVDEYQDT
+209 IRYLLVDEYQDT

-233 GQVANLTVVGDDDQS
+233 GKIANLTVVGDDDQS

-258 NLKLLSEDYPML
+258 NLNLLKEDFPML

-281 TGCILK
+281 TGCILQ
-287 CANSLIANNPH
+287 CANSLIANNQH
-298 VFEKNLWSELG
+298 IFEKSLWSDLG
-309 FGQPVRIIRCRH
+309 FGQAVKVIRCRH
-321 EEDEAEQVVAE
+321 EDDEADQIVAE
-332 LNHHQFINRT
+332 LNHHQFVNRT

-425 FSSKYNHSLF
+425 FCNKYNHSLF
-435 SACFDQFLTPSIGN
+435 SACFDSFLRESVGN
-449 RAGTNLSGFGNWIK
+449 RASTNLSGFAEWIK
-463 DYALRSE
+463 DYALRT
-470 SLSESES
+470 ES
-477 PVTIVKELIADIDYE
+477 PAEGENPATIVKELIADIDYE
-492 RWLLDTSKDEADA
+492 RWLIDTSKDEADA
-505 IRRMDNV
+505 VRRMDNV
-512 LELINW
+512 NELVGWLERLSQKEP
-518 LDNLA
+518 D
-523 KKDPQADL
+523 ADL
-531 ATLVAKLTLLDTLD
+531 ATLVAKLTLLDTLE
-545 RDKDDK
+545 KDNESN

-563 SKGLEFPYVF
+563 SKGLEFPHVY
-573 LVGVEEE
+573 LVGVEED

-595 ERRLAYVGITRARKM
+595 ERRLAYVGITRAQKTM
-610 LTISFATKRKRFGE
+610 SFSYAMRRKRYGE
-624 IIECEPSRFLDEL
+624 MIQCTPSRFLDEI
-637 PQDLLQWSG
+637 PQELLHFEGEKQD
-646 AGIELP
+646 P
-652 EEEKKARGK
+652 EEAQEEGRATLSSLRALLTEK
-661 ASLADLK
+661 
-668 NMLANS
+668 

>member
-1 MKLNPQQHTAV
+1 MKLNPPQQTAV

-35 KIAYLIEQCEIS
+35 KIAYLIEQCEIN
-47 PRNIAAVT
+47 PQNIAAVT
-55 FTNKSAREMQSRV
+55 FTNKSAREMKTRIS
-68 AKLLGKEKSKG
+68 KLLGKEKSKG

-151 QALQEANSDPF
+151 EALQQANGDEF

-167 HVYEQYNHHLRTY
+167 HIYEQYNHHLQTY

-196 RENPE
+196 RDNAE
-201 VKERWQNQ
+201 VKEQWQNK

-233 GQVANLTVVGDDDQS
+233 GRVANLTVVGDDDQS

-258 NLKLLSEDYPML
+258 NLQLLNDDFPNL
-270 NVIKLEQNYRS
+270 KIIKLEQNYRS
-281 TGCILK
+281 SGCILK

-298 VFEKNLWSELG
+298 VFEKKLWSDLG

-321 EEDEAEQVVAE
+321 EEDEADQIIAE
-332 LNHHQFINRT
+332 LNHHQFVNRT
-342 DHKDYAILYRG
+342 DYKNYAILYRS
-353 NHQSRVFERMLRENN
+353 NHQSRAFERMLRENN

-373 SGGMSFFAYS
+373 SGGMSFFSYS

-425 FSSKYNHSLF
+425 FSGKYNHSLF
-435 SACFDQFLTPSIGN
+435 SACFDQFLKSNIGN
-449 RAGTNLSGFGNWIK
+449 RASTNLSGFAHWLK
-463 DYALRSE
+463 DYSLRC
-470 SLSESES
+470 ESEN
-477 PVTIVKELIADIDYE
+477 PITIIKELISDIDYE

-518 LDNLA
+518 LERLSN
-523 KKDPQADL
+523 KEPEADL

-545 RDKDDK
+545 RDNENK
-551 DENKVHLMTLHA
+551 DENRVHLMTLHA
-563 SKGLEFPYVF
+563 SKGLEFNYVF

-580 ILPHRASIE
+580 ILPHKNSIE
-589 EDNIEE
+589 EESIEE
-595 ERRLAYVGITRARKM
+595 ERRLAYVGITRARKT
-610 LTISFATKRKRFGE
+610 LTISFSTKRKRYGE
-624 IIECEPSRFLDEL
+624 VVECEPSRFLDEL

-661 ASLADLK
+661 ASIADLK
-668 NMLANS
+668 SLLANN

>member
-1 MKLNPQQHTAV
+1 MKLNPQQHAAV

-35 KIAYLIEQCEIS
+35 KIAYLIEECEIN

-55 FTNKSAREMQSRV
+55 FTNKSAREMQNRV

-162 LTVSA
+162 LTVAA
-167 HVYEQYNHHLRTY
+167 HVYEQYNHHLQTY

-196 RENPE
+196 RAQPE

-209 IRFLLVDEYQDT
+209 IRYLLVDEYQDT

-233 GQVANLTVVGDDDQS
+233 GQRANLTVVGDDDQS

-258 NLKLLSEDYPML
+258 NLQLLSEDFPML

-298 VFEKNLWSELG
+298 VFEKNLWSDLG
-309 FGQPVRIIRCRH
+309 FGQPVRIVRCRH
-321 EEDEAEQVVAE
+321 EEDEAEQIVAE

-342 DHKDYAILYRG
+342 AHKDYAILYRG
-353 NHQSRVFERMLRENN
+353 NHQSRVFERNLRENN

-412 REIGPTSLEKLSN
+412 REIGPTSLEKLSH
-425 FSSKYNHSLF
+425 FSAKYNHSLF
-435 SACFDQFLTPSIGN
+435 SACFDQFLSHSIGN
-449 RAGTNLSGFGNWIK
+449 RAGTNLSSFAHWIK

-470 SLSESES
+470 SMGESEK
-477 PVTIVKELIADIDYE
+477 PATIVKELIADIDYE

-512 LELINW
+512 LELIGW
-518 LDNLA
+518 LERLSN
-523 KKDPQADL
+523 KDPEADL

-545 RDKDDK
+545 RDNDDK
-551 DENKVHLMTLHA
+551 EENRVHLMTLHA
-563 SKGLEFPYVF
+563 SKGLEFPHVF
-573 LVGVEEE
+573 LVGIEEE
-580 ILPHRASIE
+580 ILPHRNSIE

-595 ERRLAYVGITRARKM
+595 ERRLAYVGITRARKT
-610 LTISFATKRKRFGE
+610 LTISFATRRKRFGE

-668 NMLANS
+668 SMLTNN

>member
-1 MKLNPQQHTAV
+1 MKLNPQQHKAV

-35 KIAYLIEQCEIS
+35 KIAYLIEQCEIR
-47 PRNIAAVT
+47 PNNIAAVT
-55 FTNKSAREMQSRV
+55 FTNKSAREMQTRV
-68 AKLLGKEKSKG
+68 AKLLGKDKSKG

-121 MKRAFSDPDGQTDRV
+121 MKRAFSDPDGQTDRI
-136 LWQISRWKNAFVLPE
+136 LWQISRWKNAFILPE
-151 QALQEANSDPF
+151 QAQNDANGDAF
-162 LTVSA
+162 LTVAAS
-167 HVYEQYNHHLRTY
+167 VYEQYNHHLQTY

-196 RENPE
+196 RDHPD
-201 VKERWQNQ
+201 VKERWQNT
-209 IRFLLVDEYQDT
+209 IRYLLVDEYQDT

-233 GQVANLTVVGDDDQS
+233 GQKANLTVVGDDDQS

-258 NLKLLSEDYPML
+258 NLALLKDDFPML

-287 CANSLIANNPH
+287 AANSLIANNPH
-298 VFEKNLWSELG
+298 LFEKNLWSDLG
-309 FGQPVRIIRCRH
+309 FGQPIRILRTRH

-332 LNHHQFINRT
+332 LNHHQFVHRT
-342 DHKDYAILYRG
+342 PHKDYAILYRG

-412 REIGPTSLEKLSN
+412 REIGPSSLEKLSN
-425 FSSKYNHSLF
+425 FSNKYDHSLF
-435 SACFDQFLTPSIGN
+435 SACFDQFLRESIGN
-449 RAGTNLSGFGNWIK
+449 RASANLSGFANWIK
-463 DYALRSE
+463 DYSLRC
-470 SLSESES
+470 ESEN
-477 PVTIVKELIADIDYE
+477 PVTVVKELIADIDYE
-492 RWLLDTSKDEADA
+492 RWLTDTSKDEADA

-512 LELINW
+512 NELVNW
-518 LDNLA
+518 LERLATKDNE
-523 KKDPQADL
+523 ADL

-545 RDKDDK
+545 KDNEDK

-563 SKGLEFPYVF
+563 SKGLEFPHVY

-580 ILPHRASIE
+580 CLPHRASIE

-595 ERRLAYVGITRARKM
+595 ERRLAYVGITRARKT
-610 LTISFATKRKRFGE
+610 LTISFATKRKRYGE
-624 IIECEPSRFLDEL
+624 VIECEPSRFLDEL

-652 EEEKKARGK
+652 EEEKKARGN
-661 ASLADLK
+661 ASLAGLK
-668 NMLANS
+668 SMLANS

>member
-1 MKLNPQQHTAV
+1 MKLNPQQQKAV

-24 AGSGKTGVITQ
+24 AGSGKTGVITK
-35 KIAYLIEQCEIS
+35 KIAYLIEECAIN

-55 FTNKSAREMQSRV
+55 FTNKSAREMQNRV
-68 AKLLGKEKSKG
+68 AKLLGKEKTKG

-91 IIRKELDNLPY
+91 IIRQELNNLPY

-108 YDNQDSLALIKEL
+108 YDNQDSLALIKQL
-121 MKRAFSDPDGQTDRV
+121 MKRAFSDPDGQTDKI

-151 QALQEANSDPF
+151 QAQQEADGDAF
-162 LTVSA
+162 LTIASGL
-167 HVYEQYNHHLRTY
+167 YEQYNHHLQTF

-196 RENPE
+196 RDNPE
-201 VKERWQNQ
+201 VHERWQNT
-209 IRFLLVDEYQDT
+209 IRYLLVDEYQDT

-233 GQVANLTVVGDDDQS
+233 GKIANLTVVGDDDQS

-258 NLKLLSEDYPML
+258 NLQLLNEDFPML

-281 TGCILK
+281 TGCILQ
-287 CANSLIANNPH
+287 CANHLIANNSH
-298 VFEKNLWSELG
+298 IFEKNLWSDLG
-309 FGQPVRIIRCRH
+309 FGQAVRVLRCRH
-321 EEDEAEQVVAE
+321 DEDEADQIVAE
-332 LNHHQFINRT
+332 LNHHQFVNRT

-353 NHQSRVFERMLRENN
+353 NHQSRLFERMLRENN

-394 IANPDDDNAFLR
+394 ITNPDDDNAFLR

-425 FSSKYNHSLF
+425 FCNKYNHSLF
-435 SACFDQFLTPSIGN
+435 SACFDQLLQQNVGN
-449 RAGTNLSGFGNWIK
+449 RASSNLSGFAEWIK
-463 DYALRSE
+463 DYALRCE
-470 SLSESES
+470 SAEEN
-477 PVTIVKELIADIDYE
+477 PATIVKELVADIDYE
-492 RWLLDTSKDEADA
+492 RWLTDTSKDEADA
-505 IRRMDNV
+505 TRRMDNV
-512 LELINW
+512 NELVGW
-518 LDNLA
+518 LDRLA
-523 KKDPQADL
+523 TKDPEADL
-531 ATLVAKLTLLDTLD
+531 STLVAKLALLDTLD
-545 RDKDDK
+545 RDTDENN
-551 DENKVHLMTLHA
+551 ENKVHLMTLHA
-563 SKGLEFPYVF
+563 SKGLEFPHVF

-580 ILPHRASIE
+580 ILPHRNSIE

-595 ERRLAYVGITRARKM
+595 ERRLAYVGITRARKT
-610 LTISFATKRKRFGE
+610 LTISFATKRKRYGE
-624 IIECEPSRFLDEL
+624 VIQCEPSRFLEEL
-637 PQDLLQWSG
+637 PQELLQWSG

-668 NMLANS
+668 SLLANN

>member
-1 MKLNPQQHTAV
+1 MKLNPQQHAAV

-35 KIAYLIEQCEIS
+35 KIAYLIEECEIN

-68 AKLLGKEKSKG
+68 TKLLGKEKSKG

-91 IIRKELDNLPY
+91 IIRKELSNLPY

-121 MKRAFSDPDGQTDRV
+121 MKRVFSDPDGQTDRI
-136 LWQISRWKNAFVLPE
+136 LWQISRWKNAFILPE

-162 LTVSA
+162 LTVAA
-167 HVYEQYNHHLRTY
+167 HVYEQYNHHLQTY

-196 RENPE
+196 RAQPE

-209 IRFLLVDEYQDT
+209 IRYLLVDEYQDT

-233 GQVANLTVVGDDDQS
+233 GQRANLTVVGDDDQS

-258 NLKLLSEDYPML
+258 NLQLLSEDFPML

-298 VFEKNLWSELG
+298 VFEKNLWSDLG
-309 FGQPVRIIRCRH
+309 FGQPVRIVRCRH
-321 EEDEAEQVVAE
+321 EEDEAEQIIAE

-342 DHKDYAILYRG
+342 KHKDYAILYRG

-394 IANPDDDNAFLR
+394 ITNPDDDNAFLR

-412 REIGPTSLEKLSN
+412 REIGPTSLEKLSH
-425 FSSKYNHSLF
+425 FSTKYGHSLF
-435 SACFDQFLTPSIGN
+435 SACFDQFLSQSIGN
-449 RAGTNLSGFGNWIK
+449 RAGTNLSGFAHWIK

-470 SLSESES
+470 SMGESEK
-477 PVTIVKELIADIDYE
+477 PATIVKELIVNIDYE

-512 LELINW
+512 LELIGW
-518 LDNLA
+518 LERLSN
-523 KKDPQADL
+523 KDPEADL
-531 ATLVAKLTLLDTLD
+531 ATLIAKLTLLDTLD
-545 RDKDDK
+545 RDNDDK
-551 DENKVHLMTLHA
+551 DENRVHLMTLHA
-563 SKGLEFPYVF
+563 SKGLEFPHVF
-573 LVGVEEE
+573 LVGIEEE
-580 ILPHRASIE
+580 ILPHRNSIE

-595 ERRLAYVGITRARKM
+595 ERRLAYVGITRARKT
-610 LTISFATKRKRFGE
+610 LTISFATRRKRFGE

-637 PQDLLQWSG
+637 PQDLLQWTG

-652 EEEKKARGK
+652 EEEKKARGN

-668 NMLANS
+668 SMLANN

>member
-1 MKLNPQQHTAV
+1 VKLNPQQHSAV
-12 RYIDGPCLVLAG
+12 KYIDGPCLVLAG
-24 AGSGKTGVITQ
+24 AGSGKTGVITK
-35 KIAYLIEQCEIS
+35 KIAYLIEQCGIN

-68 AKLLGKEKSKG
+68 AKLLGKDKTKG

-91 IIRKELDNLPY
+91 IIRTEIANLPY
-102 KKGFSI
+102 RKGFSI
-108 YDNQDSLALIKEL
+108 YDNQDSLALIKQL
-121 MKRAFSDPDGQTDRV
+121 MKLAFSDPDGKTDTI
-136 LWQISRWKNAFVLPE
+136 LWQISRWKNAFVLPD
-151 QALQEANSDPF
+151 QALRDANGEPL
-162 LTVSA
+162 LTMA
-167 HVYEQYNHHLRTY
+167 AKVYEQYNHHLQTY
-180 NAVDFDDLIMI
+180 NAVDFDDLIMV

-196 RENPE
+196 RDNPE
-201 VKERWQNQ
+201 VNLRWQNQ
-209 IRFLLVDEYQDT
+209 IRYLLVDEYQDT

-233 GQVANLTVVGDDDQS
+233 GKIANLTVVGDDDQS

-258 NLKLLSEDYPML
+258 NLKLLAEDFPML

-281 TGCILK
+281 TGCILQ

-298 VFEKNLWSELG
+298 VFEKNLWSDLG
-309 FGQPVRIIRCRH
+309 FGQPVRVIRCRH
-321 EEDEAEQVVAE
+321 EDDEADQIVAE
-332 LNHHQFINRT
+332 INHHQFVNRT

-353 NHQSRVFERMLRENN
+353 NHQSRAFERMLRENN

-425 FSSKYNHSLF
+425 FCNKYNHSLF
-435 SACFDQFLTPSIGN
+435 SACFDQLLRESMGN
-449 RAGTNLSGFGNWIK
+449 RAST
-463 DYALRSE
+463 
-470 SLSESES
+470 SLSAFGEWLKNYSLRIEAGSETES
-477 PVTIVKELIADIDYE
+477 PAKIVKDLIEDIDYE
-492 RWLLDTSKDEADA
+492 RWLLDTSKDEIDA
-505 IRRMDNV
+505 TRRMDNV
-512 LELINW
+512 NELVSWLERLS
-518 LDNLA
+518 A
-523 KKDPQADL
+523 KEPEADL

-545 RDKDDK
+545 RDN
-551 DENKVHLMTLHA
+551 DENDENRVHLMTLHA
-563 SKGLEFPYVF
+563 SKGLEFPYVY

-580 ILPHRASIE
+580 ILPHRNSIE

-595 ERRLAYVGITRARKM
+595 ERRLAYVGITRARKT
-610 LTISFATKRKRFGE
+610 LTISFASKRKRYGE
-624 IIECEPSRFLDEL
+624 IIDCEPSRFLEEL
-637 PQDLLQWSG
+637 PQELLQWSG

-652 EEEKKARGK
+652 EEEKKARGN

-668 NMLANS
+668 SMLARS